1 MTPEKRRHTHVQLI
15 VLGVLAILLAVN
27 QTVLYCYANAHLKEI
42 LQKGSVKLLGIF
54 PVTESASYANPNLTV
69 AIISVLLSA
78 VCFFT
83 VYRNSKR

>member
-1 MTPEKRRHTHVQLI
+1 MTPENRRNTRVKLI

-27 QTVLYCYANAHLKEI
+27 QIVLYCYANAHLEEI
-42 LQKGSVKLLGIF
+42 LREGSSKMLGVF

-69 AIISVLLSA
+69 AIISVFLSA